1 MNYNY
6 MEYDQSIEANIKVN
20 YGLKLNK
27 ITRQKGKEGLLLKAH
42 ASRTTYRQMLGGK
55 CLTAVNPGWQD

>member
-27 ITRQKGKEGLLLKAH
+27 ITRQRERRAPSQGARIENHVPAD
-42 ASRTTYRQMLGGK
+42 
-55 CLTAVNPGWQD
+55 VGW

>member
-6 MEYDQSIEANIKVN
+6 MEYDQSIEANIKVS

-27 ITRQKGKEGLLLKAH
+27 ITRQRGRRGSF
-42 ASRTTYRQMLGGK
+42 SRRTHREPRTGR
-55 CLTAVNPGWQD
+55 CWVVSV